1 MPSIGKEDC
10 YDSGSWLIDLL
21 KLLSQP
27 RLHES
32 CKIQSLAPQGWV
44 WFEVMFCRRPVAGL
58 GERWEMNPAVGPS
71 SSFRFK
77 GVRKIVFVA
86 MPQFPIWDGWQRWR
100 AVSLHCRSD
109 LGIPRRESQRGGGA
123 WSARGVG
130 LAVSPSEPLGLCLL
144 CLSLQKDKLLL
155 RSGICFLRFK
165 HKRSSPDTLHN
176 VTLRLE

>member
-86 MPQFPIWDGWQRWR
+86 MPQFPIWDGWQWWR

-109 LGIPRRESQRGGGA
+109 LGIPRRG
-123 WSARGVG
+123 
-130 LAVSPSEPLGLCLL
+130 PSEVGEPDLLVVWDWLWAHLSHSGSASFACLCRRTS
-144 CLSLQKDKLLL
+144 CS
-155 RSGICFLRFK
+155 
-165 HKRSSPDTLHN
+165 
-176 VTLRLE
+176 